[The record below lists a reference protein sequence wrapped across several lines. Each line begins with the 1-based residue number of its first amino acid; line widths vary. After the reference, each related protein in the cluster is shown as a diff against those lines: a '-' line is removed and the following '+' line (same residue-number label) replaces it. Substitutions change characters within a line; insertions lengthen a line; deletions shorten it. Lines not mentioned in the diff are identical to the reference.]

1 VAYQVFWRIVGM
13 SQVTEACS
21 CPVKGIIDVVSKKWT
36 LLIVNTLGIHD
47 TLRFKDLTSLL
58 GISPKTL
65 SDTLKILVEQKLV
78 IRVSY
83 NTIPPKVEYSLTID
97 GHEFRKAILPLLRW
111 AASRDDGIQEP
122 CVPGCKR
129 HING

>member
-1 VAYQVFWRIVGM
+1 M

-47 TLRFKDLTSLL
+47 TLRFKDLINLL

-65 SDTLKILVEQKLV
+65 SDTLKILVAQGLAE
-78 IRVSY
+78 RVSY
-83 NTIPPKVEYSLTID
+83 NTIPPKVEYSLSRD
-97 GHEFRKAILPLLRW
+97 GHEFREAILPLLRW
-111 AASRDDGIQEP
+111 AAGRDGGTHEV
-122 CVPGCKR
+122 CMPGCKR
-129 HING
+129 HKSS

>member
-1 VAYQVFWRIVGM
+1 MA
-13 SQVTEACS
+13 QVTEACS

-47 TLRFKDLTSLL
+47 TLRFKDLTNIL
-58 GISPKTL
+58 GINPKTL
-65 SDTLKILVEQKLV
+65 SDTLKILVEQGLV
-78 IRVSY
+78 ERVSY
-83 NTIPPKVEYSLTID
+83 NTIPPKVEYSLRRE
-97 GHEFRKAILPLLRW
+97 GHEFREAILPLLRW

-129 HING
+129 HIVS

>member
-1 VAYQVFWRIVGM
+1 M

-36 LLIVNTLGIHD
+36 LLIVNSLGIHD
-47 TLRFKDLTSLL
+47 TLRFKDLSNLL
-58 GISPKTL
+58 GINPKTL
-65 SDTLKILVEQKLV
+65 SDTLKVLVKQRLAD
-78 IRVSY
+78 RVSY
-83 NTIPPKVEYSLTID
+83 NTIPPKVEYSLSKD
-97 GHEFRKAILPLLRW
+97 GHEFREAILPLLRW

-129 HING
+129 HKFL

>member
-1 VAYQVFWRIVGM
+1 M

-36 LLIVNTLGIHD
+36 LLIVNALGIHG
-47 TLRFKDLTSLL
+47 TLRFKDLSNLL
-58 GISPKTL
+58 GINPKTL
-65 SDTLKILVEQKLV
+65 SDTLKVLVKQDLAD
-78 IRVSY
+78 RVSY
-83 NTIPPKVEYSLTID
+83 NTIPPKVEYSLSGD
-97 GHEFRKAILPLLRW
+97 GHEFREAILPLLRW

-129 HING
+129 HISY